1 MFGVHRSDLEFAE
14 AGELGEV
21 PLATVAAR
29 LVARAIDLLI
39 VFAAT
44 YFPLMLF
51 VEKTGT
57 YLVAL
62 YVTFVVYDAIFTAK
76 TGTPP
81 GKRMGRIKVIDA
93 RTGAPPGW
101 GTAVV
106 RAVTLGVSVWIIT
119 AVIVFLDEERHRGVH
134 DRLAGTLVVAS

>member
-1 MFGVHRSDLEFAE
+1 MVGAHRSDLEFAE

-21 PLATVAAR
+21 PLATLGARLAAR
-29 LVARAIDLLI
+29 VVDLLI
-39 VFAAT
+39 VFVVT
-44 YFPLMLF
+44 YFPLTLF
-51 VEKTGT
+51 IETTGT

-62 YVTFVVYDAIFTAK
+62 YVTLAVYDAIFTVK

-81 GKRMGRIKVIDA
+81 GKRMGRIKVVNA

-101 GTAVV
+101 GAAVV
-106 RAVTLGVSVWIIT
+106 RAVTVGLSVWIVT

-134 DRLAGTLVVAS
+134 DRVAGTLVVAS